1 MSLHSLT
8 QIKTKINNS
17 FVTSAKLVLFLVLS
31 VSLMMP
37 AFASAAGTDII
48 SSTQFQDPNPQTGD
62 QFGESVAVS
71 QDGSTAVVGAPN
83 YSTGSNGLTGAAY
96 VFSNDG
102 TGWVLAT
109 TLLPTD
115 NAMYD
120 RLGVSVAITPDA
132 TQIVVGAFYVPY
144 GNITPVG
151 HGKAYVFSVP
161 DGGWSA
167 TPTTSEV
174 TELVASDATPMDNFG
189 WHVSESNDGKTV
201 LVTARYKT
209 IDGKLYNGEAYIYNQ
224 PANGWSSV
232 SSPIT
237 EDQILLPSSSLISNR
252 FGWSATLSND
262 GSQAFVGAP
271 GSKTVFQYV
280 EPSGGWGS
288 DQHTTTEDS
297 QIVAPI
303 SDDIAFGL
311 SLALSSDSTTIVI
324 GAPFQVVNSN
334 IFQGAAYVYKFD
346 GSQWVDSATLTA
358 QDGSAWD
365 TFGLSV
371 ALSQDGSSVLVGAP
385 YRVVNGLTSAGT
397 AYTYGLNSD
406 STWSLNSELT
416 EPSPAQDDN
425 FGFSV
430 SMLSGSSIFVGAP
443 ALTAPYIV
451 TSNAVSA
458 SSAALSA
465 HAAQAPMASSSRIHG
480 GSAYYIRKVSTP
492 PPVIKPAITSFT
504 ASAGV
509 GGLVTI
515 TGTNLS
521 GATAVS
527 FNGKLATPIIA
538 NTATA
543 ITVRVPSGAT
553 TGKLS
558 ITNAKGTVIS
568 TTNFVVNP
576 IPAPAITGL
585 TIPAI
590 VLGHNVTIKGTNLLN
605 TSSVTLNGTS
615 LTIVSKK
622 ATAVVVA
629 IPVTALT
636 GHLVVTTPSGTVTS
650 SGFVTVP
657 APAISSLSVAKQ
669 HVGKNV
675 TIHGT
680 TLLGVTRVTLNGV
693 TISSFT
699 KTATAITFTVP
710 AGSKT
715 GYLVVTSPSGT
726 ATSSTKLTIY

>member
-1 MSLHSLT
+1 MLLHSLT

-17 FVTSAKLVLFLVLS
+17 FVSSAKLILFLVLS

-37 AFASAAGTDII
+37 AFASAAGTDTI
-48 SSTQFQDPNPQTGD
+48 SSTQFQDPNPQAGD

-96 VFSNDG
+96 VFTNDG

-120 RLGVSVAITPDA
+120 RLGVSVAITPDS

-151 HGKAYVFSVP
+151 QGKAYVFSVP
-161 DGGWSA
+161 QGGWGA
-167 TPTTSEV
+167 TPTTPEV

-209 IDGKLYNGEAYIYNQ
+209 IDGKLYNGEAYVYNQ
-224 PANGWSSV
+224 PTDGWSSV

-237 EDQILLPSSSLISNR
+237 EDQILLPSSSLINNR

-262 GSQAFVGAP
+262 GSQAFVGAL
-271 GSKTVFQYV
+271 GSNSVFQYV

-288 DQHTTTEDS
+288 DQHTITENS

-303 SDDIAFGL
+303 SDDIAFGF
-311 SLALSSDSTTIVI
+311 SLALSSDATTIVI
-324 GAPFQVVNSN
+324 GAPYQVVNSN

-346 GSQWVDSATLTA
+346 GSQWIYSATLIA

-371 ALSQDGSSVLVGAP
+371 ALSQDSSSVLVGAP

-406 STWSLNSELT
+406 STWSQNGELT
-416 EPSPAQDDN
+416 EPTPAQDDN

-443 ALTAPYIV
+443 ALTAPDVV

-458 SSAALSA
+458 SSATLSA
-465 HAAQAPMASSSRIHG
+465 HAAQAPMTSSSRIHG

-492 PPVIKPAITSFT
+492 PPVIKPTISGFT

-527 FNGKLATPIIA
+527 FNGKLATPIIS
-538 NTATA
+538 NTATS

-585 TIPAI
+585 TIPAT
-590 VLGHNVTIKGTNLLN
+590 VLGHNVTINGTNLL
-605 TSSVTLNGTS
+605 TVSSVTLNGTS
-615 LTIVSKK
+615 LTIVTKK
-622 ATAVVVA
+622 DKSLVVT
-629 IPVTALT
+629 IPVGATT
-636 GHLVVTTPSGTVTS
+636 GKLLVTTPSGSVES
-650 SGFVTVP
+650 AANVVVP
-657 APAISSLSVAKQ
+657 APTISSLSVTRQ
-669 HVGKNV
+669 QVGKTV
-675 TIHGT
+675 TIKGKT
-680 TLLGVTRVTLNGV
+680 FDAV
-693 TISSFT
+693 TIVTVNGTVVTNFT
-699 KTATAITFTVP
+699 KTATSIVITIP
-710 AGSKT
+710 AGAKT
-715 GYLVVTSPSGT
+715 GYIVVTAPSGM
-726 ATSSTKLTIY
+726 ATSKNKLTIY